1 MMDITDF
8 IPFGRKNAVTRKYL
22 CMITGLDDRT
32 LRNEI
37 AKERRYIPILNSQDG
52 KGYYQ
57 PTLEDAEE
65 VKDFIRQETARAKS
79 IFYAL
84 KGAKDWIKDLDN

>member
-8 IPFGRKNAVTRKYL
+8 IPYGRANAVTRKYL

-32 LRNEI
+32 MRNEI
-37 AKERRYIPILNSQDG
+37 AKERRYTPILNSQDG

-57 PTLEDAEE
+57 PTLDDAEE
-65 VKDFIRQETARAKS
+65 VRDFIRQETARAKS

-84 KGAKDWIKDLDN
+84 KGAKDWIKELDN